1 MGYVCP
7 FVLSNFTNFKLRK
20 DHIYNFQFPHN
31 IAEILR
37 KLALN
42 TNQSINQSMCGF
54 CPGTPVSFTNK
65 MTIAI

>member
-42 TNQSINQSMCGF
+42 TNQSINQCVVFVQVLLFPS
-54 CPGTPVSFTNK
+54 PIK
-65 MTIAI
+65 